1 MNSRY
6 MVVFRLF
13 DKVNWKGEGVTM
25 GGGADNGE
33 SAIVNALT
41 VTPTQKIT
49 GKIYDQRWKM

>member
-1 MNSRY
+1 

-49 GKIYDQRWKM
+49 GKIYDQRWKR